1 MTQQS
6 RSRVAGYRRD
16 DAEDHP
22 PYLYPDYKG
31 TRLRAQEK
39 PLIILPHTL
48 TEMTGPVN
56 GHELVGTLG
65 GGERS

>member
-16 DAEDHP
+16 DAEVHP

-31 TRLRAQEK
+31 TRLRAPEK

-48 TEMTGPVN
+48 T
-56 GHELVGTLG
+56 
-65 GGERS
+65 